1 MNKKTISIVGVIVVL
16 VVAVVVFVTAQH
28 GHKAS
33 TDPTSTTSENKTL
46 RFSDI
51 ALSSKPTI
59 WYEGYNSTAD
69 DTTLTRKTQI
79 TTIYVLQNGKVT
91 TYGNIDTTVNKINKM
106 SDKSIIAL
114 AKKQNKEYFTDKA
127 RDYLESFDNKDNW
140 MSNGETITQ
149 ENINIG
155 KQNIKSAKYT
165 APKPKAIS
173 ITAYNN
179 GQNKKPITEKFQ
191 TTTTTLEGTG
201 NPHGFDGT
209 LYLTYATSHDYF
221 VELSSQSQYNNE
233 VDGTKYNGYG
243 LEFFTKVKSD
253 KTMFALDTEKSKL
266 IKHQKQSDASAY

>member
-1 MNKKTISIVGVIVVL
+1 MNKKTLSIVGIIVVI
-16 VVAVVVFVTAQH
+16 VVAVVVFVATQN

-33 TDPTSTTSENKTL
+33 TDPTSTASENKTL

-59 WYEGYNSTAD
+59 WYQGYNSTTD
-69 DTTLTRKTQI
+69 DITLTRKTDI
-79 TTIYVLQNGKVT
+79 RTIYVLQNGKIT
-91 TYGNIDTTVNKINKM
+91 TYGNVDTTIDKINKM

-114 AKKQNKEYFTDKA
+114 AKKQNKEYFNDRAKE
-127 RDYLESFDNKDNW
+127 YLASFDDKGNW

-149 ENINIG
+149 GHINTG

-165 APKPKAIS
+165 MPKPKAIN

-201 NPHGFDGT
+201 DAYGFDGT
-209 LYLTYATSHDYF
+209 LHITYSTTRDDS

-243 LEFFTKVKSD
+243 LDFFTKVKSS

-266 IKHQKQSDASAY
+266 IKHQKQSEGSAY